1 MEHCRNSS
9 ELINILG
16 ADNGSLTSFYSDDV
30 EQRDVEKARGFCDV
44 IKMLS
49 ACGKPIV
56 GHNIVID
63 LAYILAQ
70 FIGPL
75 PPTME
80 GYKRMI
86 HHTFP
91 MYVACT
97 SCIKCN
103 MF

>member
-1 MEHCRNSS
+1 
-9 ELINILG
+9 
-16 ADNGSLTSFYSDDV
+16 
-30 EQRDVEKARGFCDV
+30 
-44 IKMLS
+44 MLS

-70 FIGPL
+70 FVGPL
-75 PPTME
+75 PSTME

-91 MYVACT
+91 MYVAMAQVVLSAVCLR
-97 SCIKCN
+97 
-103 MF
+103 